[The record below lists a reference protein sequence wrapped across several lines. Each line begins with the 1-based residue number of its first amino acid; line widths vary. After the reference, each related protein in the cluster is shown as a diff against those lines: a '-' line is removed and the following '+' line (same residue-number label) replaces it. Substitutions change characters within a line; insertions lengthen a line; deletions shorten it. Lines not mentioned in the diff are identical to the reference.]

1 MLFTDVNLLVFV
13 TSDSD
18 IFALSLF
25 YFILNHTMLAL
36 ASGHAKILLHRS
48 FVLMRRLNMLASAKM
63 SLKGD
68 LCTLCLPS
76 HADVLKL
83 VTRSSPRRSWGGT
96 RDEPKNVCVGG

>member
-1 MLFTDVNLLVFV
+1 MLFTDVKLLVFV

-18 IFALSLF
+18 IFAPSLF

-36 ASGHAKILLHRS
+36 ASGHAKIRLHRS

-68 LCTLCLPS
+68 FCLAS
-76 HADVLKL
+76 HADVLRL